1 MGIDLGTSGVRIAVI
16 NEDKEL
22 IHTSEMS
29 YPRGLS
35 FSEDWEKCTT
45 VLIQKLPNSLKKCLK
60 ACAIDGT
67 SGTLLACNKT
77 GLPCASYYT
86 DNTL

>member
-1 MGIDLGTSGVRIAVI
+1 MKTTRLVMGIDLGTSGVRIAVI

-45 VLIQKLPNSLKKCLK
+45 VLIQKIPNFPISP
-60 ACAIDGT
+60 AEERYW
-67 SGTLLACNKT
+67 LLMMLRAGILHIPDC
-77 GLPCASYYT
+77 
-86 DNTL
+86 